1 MRGMDIKTAHTLN
14 EVTAR
19 FYAQEAGS
27 FSSTRQAPWE
37 GWRRLLG
44 LMPSAPA
51 QLAVLDV
58 GCGNLRFERFL
69 NAELPDTQI
78 VVDALDN
85 CPALAEASA
94 SLSATVRFRDADVMA
109 ALERDE
115 LAPPLGASGEHDLA
129 VSFGLMHHVPLAS
142 WRSALMR
149 ALVRSCAPGGLVA
162 VSFWQFMKSER
173 LARQAHAATERGQA
187 ELGIRLAS
195 DAGDWLLGWQGKPG
209 VYRYCHSF
217 DDDEIASLAQTAALA
232 GARLITRYE
241 ADGPSSDLNGY
252 VVLQRDID

>member
-1 MRGMDIKTAHTLN
+1 MRGMDIETAHTLN
-14 EVTAR
+14 EVTGR
-19 FYAQEAGS
+19 FYAREAES

-44 LMPSAPA
+44 LMPSTPT
-51 QLAVLDV
+51 QLTVLDV

-69 NAELPDTQI
+69 AAELPDTQI

-85 CPALAEASA
+85 CPALADAFA
-94 SLSATVRFRDADVMA
+94 GLSVTVRFRDADVMA

-115 LAPPLGASGEHDLA
+115 LAPLLGAPGTHDLA
-129 VSFGLMHHVPLAS
+129 VAFGLMHHVPLAS

-149 ALVRSCAPGGLVA
+149 ALVRSTAPGGLIA

-187 ELGIRLAS
+187 ELGVRLAS
-195 DAGDWLLGWQGKPG
+195 DAGDWLIGWQGKPG
-209 VYRYCHSF
+209 IYRYCHSF
-217 DDDEIASLAQTAALA
+217 DDDEIASLAQTAASA
-232 GARLITRYE
+232 GAHAIARYE
-241 ADGPSSDLNGY
+241 ADGPSGNLNGY
-252 VVLQRDID
+252 VVLQRDVN